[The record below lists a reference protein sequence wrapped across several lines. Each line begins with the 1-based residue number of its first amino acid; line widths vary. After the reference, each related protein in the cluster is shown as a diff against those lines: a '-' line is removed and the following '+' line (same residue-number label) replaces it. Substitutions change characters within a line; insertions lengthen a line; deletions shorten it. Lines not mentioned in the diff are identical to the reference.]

1 MAVKAN
7 PMVTADANRIAVQ
20 KGPFVYCA
28 ESVDNEKTLTDFRL
42 TVDDVKNATME
53 IVDCELGIVPFLTI
67 NAKVEKGCTKRL
79 YHYNPETEYETAQ
92 LKLIPYYTWAN
103 RGAKDMMVWFH
114 QL

>member
-1 MAVKAN
+1 MLLMVGSVFTDEN
-7 PMVTADANRIAVQ
+7 PNYKKLREEGLSRIRKPWNV
-20 KGPFVYCA
+20 
-28 ESVDNEKTLTDFRL
+28 ESL

-53 IVDCELGIVPFLTI
+53 VVDCELGTVPFLTI

-92 LKLIPYYTWAN
+92 LKLIPYYAWAN

>member
-7 PMVTADANRIAVQ
+7 PLVTADANRLAVQ

-42 TVDDVKNATME
+42 TVDDIRNATME
-53 IVDCELGIVPFLTI
+53 VIDCELGTVPFLTI

-79 YHYNPETEYETAQ
+79 YHYNPETKYETAQ
-92 LKLIPYYTWAN
+92 LKLIPYYAWAN
-103 RGAKDMMVWFH
+103 REAKDMMVWFH